1 MTPVE
6 ARTRIRTFQIEQ
18 IARVAAKLAAIPERD
33 GTMLDNTLIV
43 YLSDA
48 AEQHHR
54 VCLQW
59 PFVLVGGL
67 GKTLKRT
74 KGGRYLHYT
83 GYERDGHHTI
93 ANLYNT
99 LLHAVG
105 NPTDMFGRLDLSL
118 DPAIQHGPLAEL
130 MA

>member
-18 IARVAAKLAAIPERD
+18 IARVAAKLAAVPERD

-48 AEQHHR
+48 AEQHHG

-83 GYERDGHHTI
+83 GYERDGTAI
-93 ANLYNT
+93 TPSPISTTACST
-99 LLHAVG
+99 PSATR
-105 NPTDMFGRLDLSL
+105 PTNSDGWT
-118 DPAIQHGPLAEL
+118 
-130 MA
+130 